1 MHIVQTISR
10 LGSALGFRK
19 QRQVNILCCATPFQM
34 FVAERILDR
43 YPGEPF
49 YLILH
54 SSVFSVKDKYYF
66 DRLKKRCKKAYL
78 VQDQYRSIYAL
89 KRVWHMMRLV
99 TLGYILFPRA
109 RRVFISSVENP
120 PFHLLLGRH
129 KQAEVITFDDGTQ
142 HITPTSFAERREKR
156 TEIKNKLY
164 NYLKRLLKFDT
175 AEGYLNRSCLHYTIY
190 KVPNVM
196 PNAEYL
202 PLWSPASLEA
212 RGAHVQDEW
221 CTIMLGQPIYE
232 CEQDG
237 EKRNKELTQE
247 VVKSLGISRYL
258 PHPRETYRLEDVEY
272 IETGLIFEDY
282 IIQELA
288 KHPNRSYRVYSY
300 CSSSILNFSSLLNLG
315 GRLEFVS
322 IKPRYVPEFL
332 LEAYTLI
339 EQAGITIIPFNAG
352 DNL

>member
-19 QRQVNILCCATPFQM
+19 QRRVNILCCATPFQM

-54 SSVFSVKDKYYF
+54 SSVFSAKDKYYF

-78 VQDQYRSIYAL
+78 VQDQYCSSSVI
-89 KRVWHMMRLV
+89 KRGWCMARLV
-99 TLGYILFPRA
+99 TLGYLFFPRA
-109 RRVFISSVENP
+109 RRVFISSVAVP
-120 PFHLLLGRH
+120 PFHLLLGHQRL
-129 KQAEVITFDDGTQ
+129 AEVVTFDDGLQ
-142 HITPTSFAERREKR
+142 HIAPISFAKKR
-156 TEIKNKLY
+156 LAVSENGKLY
-164 NYLKRLLKFDT
+164 NSLRKLLKFDV
-175 AEGYLNRSCLHYTIY
+175 AEDYLGRSRLHYTVY
-190 KVPNVM
+190 ELPNVM
-196 PNAEYL
+196 PNVEYL
-202 PLWSPASLEA
+202 PLWDPASLEA
-212 RGAHVQDEW
+212 RGVHVQDEW

-232 CEQDG
+232 YEAGG

-247 VVKSLGISRYL
+247 VVRSLGISRYL

-339 EQAGITIIPFNAG
+339 EQAGITIIPFNAE